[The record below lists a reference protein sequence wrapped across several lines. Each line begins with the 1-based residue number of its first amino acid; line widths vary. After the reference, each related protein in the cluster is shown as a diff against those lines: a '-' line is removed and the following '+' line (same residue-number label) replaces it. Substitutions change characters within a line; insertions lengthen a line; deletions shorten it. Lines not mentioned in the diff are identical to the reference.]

1 MLVINKNNLKLIEKR
16 DITLKYKLNKYEKET
31 IITFNEAETTA
42 SVYTCSMQE
51 KNRLK
56 ELSLKSSDIYL
67 IKEDEYSQTYTIP
80 KKAVGYFL
88 PRKLSEEEKKK
99 RALLLR
105 QNIEK
110 HKEQNKED
118 KEE

>member
-1 MLVINKNNLKLIEKR
+1 MP
-16 DITLKYKLNKYEKET
+16 YKLSKEERET
-31 IITFNEAETTA
+31 IISFNEAELTA
-42 SVYTCSMQE
+42 TVYTCSTRE

-56 ELSLKSSDIYL
+56 ELSLKSPDVYRIN
-67 IKEDEYSQTYTIP
+67 EDEYSQTYVMP

-118 KEE
+118 REV